1 MTNLTEYRGKWRGSA
16 IAKYNYCVYMC
27 VCVHAQLC
35 PTFCDPV
42 DYSSPVSSLHGIVQA
57 RILGWIAI
65 PFWDLPNPGI
75 QPRNQTQVSHI
86 ALDSLPSQELNQGLL
101 HCRQI
106 LYQLNY
112 QGSRFFLLGSKHS
125 HSFYDL
131 F

>member
-57 RILGWIAI
+57 RILDWVTSSCSKG
-65 PFWDLPNPGI
+65 LPNPEI
-75 QPRNQTQVSHI
+75 KPMSPEFP
-86 ALDSLPSQELNQGLL
+86 ALAG
-101 HCRQI
+101 
-106 LYQLNY
+106 
-112 QGSRFFLLGSKHS
+112 RFFTTSTTWEAPERREKQWKTTKECQQVPHCKGERTWWDKNGH
-125 HSFYDL
+125 
-131 F
+131 